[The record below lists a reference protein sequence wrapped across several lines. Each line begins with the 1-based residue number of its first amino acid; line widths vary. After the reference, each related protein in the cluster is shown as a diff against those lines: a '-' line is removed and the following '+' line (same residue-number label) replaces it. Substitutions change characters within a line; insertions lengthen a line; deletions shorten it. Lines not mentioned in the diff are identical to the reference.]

1 MYDQLIS
8 LFNIACVVEN
18 WYTVAFQITDL
29 QPTIDFYHWASIQKV
44 MDFDEVVTKRKMIR
58 EYQQDRQIPTDI
70 INKLLRNAH
79 RSPSAGHTQVQEFI
93 VVIDPMTKMK
103 LCQASLG
110 QRQVEDA
117 SVLIVVCSNTS
128 RSVSRYRKRGTEFY
142 SIVDGAF
149 ASMIIL
155 LSAVNEGIGASFV
168 GAFEDNKVVKILG
181 LPGHVRPVGI
191 IALGYPAEK
200 PERFERLD
208 LNNLVHYERY
218 DRTKGPK

>member
-1 MYDQLIS
+1 
-8 LFNIACVVEN
+8 
-18 WYTVAFQITDL
+18 
-29 QPTIDFYHWASIQKV
+29 
-44 MDFDEVVTKRKMIR
+44 MDFDEVVKKRKMIR

-70 INKLLRNAH
+70 INKLLKNAH

-93 VVIDPMTKMK
+93 VVTDPITKRK

-110 QRQVEDA
+110 QSQVEDA

-128 RSVSRYRKRGTEFY
+128 RSVKRYKKRGTEFY
-142 SIVDGAF
+142 SVIDGAF

-168 GAFEDNKVVKILG
+168 GAFEDDRVARILG
-181 LPGHVRPVGI
+181 LPVHVKPIGI

-200 PERFERLD
+200 PERFERIE

-218 DRTKGPK
+218 DRTKQLVS

>member
-1 MYDQLIS
+1 M
-8 LFNIACVVEN
+8 
-18 WYTVAFQITDL
+18 DL
-29 QPTIDFYHWASIQKV
+29 
-44 MDFDEVVTKRKMIR
+44 DEVIKKRKMIR

-93 VVIDPMTKMK
+93 VVIDPITKRK

-110 QRQVEDA
+110 QSQVEDA
-117 SVLIVVCSNTS
+117 SVLIIVCSNTS
-128 RSVSRYRKRGTEFY
+128 RSVDRYRKRGTEFY
-142 SIVDGAF
+142 SIIDGAF

-168 GAFEDNKVVKILG
+168 GAFEDNEVRKILR
-181 LPGHVRPVGI
+181 LPVQVKPIGI

-200 PERFERLD
+200 PESLERIK
-208 LNNLVHYERY
+208 LNKLVHNERY
-218 DRTKGPK
+218 DRTKQLIS